1 MIRRPT
7 HPSLTRALARAVA
20 GVAALASV
28 ALPARHAGAQ
38 SWRSFD
44 VSRQLVDTTPV
55 LVRLEY
61 EIGNISVRPAAG
73 GLLYGAHLRYDA
85 ERATPRYEFTPA
97 TRTLRLGVEKRAG
110 APARSGEAGELRVEL
125 TRRAPIDLEL
135 RLGAV
140 EADLDL
146 GGLRLDHL
154 KVESGASEAVVRF
167 DAPNPERMR
176 ALTFA
181 VGAASLRA
189 TRLANAN
196 AEQIRVQ
203 AGVGSVDLDFGG
215 EWTHDVELTLEMA
228 LGGATLRVPRDVGV
242 QVDASRRLAT
252 FDLPGLVRRGN
263 SWVSPNWET
272 ARYHLHVRGRM
283 SVGKLALEGTE

>member
-1 MIRRPT
+1 MSPRSSSRPI
-7 HPSLTRALARAVA
+7 SRVRAGALALVM
-20 GVAALASV
+20 V
-28 ALPARHAGAQ
+28 ALPAHRAGAQ

-44 VSRQLVDTTPV
+44 VSRQLADTTPV

-61 EIGNISVRPAAG
+61 EIGTISVRPATG

-85 ERATPRYEFTPA
+85 ERATPHYEFTPT
-97 TRTLRLGVEKRAG
+97 TRTLRLGVER
-110 APARSGEAGELRVEL
+110 RSGATARNGDAGELRVEL

-140 EADLDL
+140 EAELDL
-146 GGLRLDHL
+146 GGIRLDHL
-154 KVESGASEAVVRF
+154 KVESGASEASVRF

-196 AEQIRVQ
+196 ADQIRVQ

-215 EWTHDVELTLEMA
+215 QWSRDVELTLEMA
-228 LGGATLRVPRDVGV
+228 LGGATIRVPRDVAI
-242 QVDASRRLAT
+242 QVDATRRLAG
-252 FDLPGLVRRGN
+252 FELPGLVKQGDG
-263 SWVSPNWET
+263 WVSPNWAT
-272 ARYHLHVRGRM
+272 ARYHLRIHGRM
-283 SVGKLALEGTE
+283 SVGKLTVEGTE

>member
-1 MIRRPT
+1 MSSRSSSRT
-7 HPSLTRALARAVA
+7 LSRDAAGAL
-20 GVAALASV
+20 ALASV
-28 ALPARHAGAQ
+28 ALPAHRAGAQ

-44 VSRQLVDTTPV
+44 VSRQLADTTPV

-61 EIGNISVRPAAG
+61 EIGNLSVRPATG

-85 ERATPRYEFTPA
+85 ERAMPRYEFTPA
-97 TRTLRLGVEKRAG
+97 TRTLRLGVERRTG
-110 APARSGEAGELRVEL
+110 ATARDGDAGELRVEL

-146 GGLRLDHL
+146 GGMRLDHL
-154 KVESGASEAVVRF
+154 KVESGASEATVRF
-167 DAPNPERMR
+167 DAPNGERMR

-181 VGAASLRA
+181 VGAASLRV

-196 AEQIRVQ
+196 ADQIRVQ

-215 EWTHDVELTLEMA
+215 QWSRDVELTLEMA
-228 LGGATLRVPRDVGV
+228 LGSATLRVPRDVGI
-242 QVDASRRLAT
+242 QVEATRRLAG
-252 FDLPGLVRRGN
+252 FELPGLVKRGDA
-263 SWVSPNWET
+263 WVSPNWDS
-272 ARYHLHVRGRM
+272 ARYHLRVRGRM
-283 SVGKLALEGTE
+283 SVGKLTVEGTE

>member
-1 MIRRPT
+1 MTTGCSLAPCSRR
-7 HPSLTRALARAVA
+7 VA
-20 GVAALASV
+20 GVLALASV
-28 ALPARHAGAQ
+28 VLPAHRAGAQ
-38 SWRSFD
+38 SWRNFD
-44 VSRQLVDTTPV
+44 VSRQLADTTPV
-55 LVRLEY
+55 LVRLDY
-61 EIGNISVRPAAG
+61 EIGTLSVRPTTG

-85 ERATPRYEFTPA
+85 ERAQPRYEFTPA
-97 TRTLRLGVEKRAG
+97 TRTLRLGVEKRSG
-110 APARSGEAGELRVEL
+110 ANARNGDAGELRVEL

-146 GGLRLDHL
+146 GGIRLDHL
-154 KVESGASEAVVRF
+154 KVESGASEATVRF

-181 VGAASLRA
+181 VGAARLRA

-215 EWTHDVELTLEMA
+215 QWTHDVELTLEMA
-228 LGGATLRVPRDVGV
+228 LGGATLHVPRDVGV
-242 QVDASRRLAT
+242 QVDATRRLAE
-252 FDLPGLVRRGN
+252 FDLPGLVKRGDA
-263 SWVSPNWET
+263 WVSPNWDT
-272 ARYHLHVRGRM
+272 ARYHLRVRGRM
-283 SVGKLALEGTE
+283 SVGTLSLEGTE

>member
-1 MIRRPT
+1 MIPALRLPARLRAT
-7 HPSLTRALARAVA
+7 ALAA
-20 GVAALASV
+20 GALALASV
-28 ALPARHAGAQ
+28 ALPVHHAGAQ
-38 SWRSFD
+38 SWRNFD
-44 VSRQLVDTTPV
+44 VSRQLTDTTPV
-55 LVRLEY
+55 LVRLDY
-61 EIGNISVRPAAG
+61 EIGTLSVRPATG

-85 ERATPRYEFTPA
+85 ERANPRYEFTPA
-97 TRTLRLGVEKRAG
+97 TRTLRLGVERRAG
-110 APARSGEAGELRVEL
+110 ATARNGDAGELRVEL

-146 GGLRLDHL
+146 GGIRLDHL
-154 KVESGASEAVVRF
+154 KVESGASEANVRF

-196 AEQIRVQ
+196 ADHIRVQ

-215 EWTHDVELTLEMA
+215 QWTHDVELTLEMA
-228 LGGATLRVPRDVGV
+228 LGGATLRVPRDVGIH
-242 QVDASRRLAT
+242 VDATRRLAD
-252 FDLPGLVRRGN
+252 FDLPGLVKRGDA
-263 SWVSPNWET
+263 WVSPNWET
-272 ARYHLHVRGRM
+272 ARYRLRIHGRM
-283 SVGKLALEGTE
+283 TVGQLTLEGTE